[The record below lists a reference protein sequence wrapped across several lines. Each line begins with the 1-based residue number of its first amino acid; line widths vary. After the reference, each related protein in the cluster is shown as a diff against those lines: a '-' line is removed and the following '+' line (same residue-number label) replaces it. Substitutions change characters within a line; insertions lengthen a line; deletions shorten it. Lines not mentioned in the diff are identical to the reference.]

1 MQASAARPAKAKAK
15 GTASTHPQTGAA
27 PAEDGSSRVAH
38 TLTAC
43 SRCRQR
49 KTRCDPGLPRCG
61 PCERTN
67 SVCEYWDPAKGKNVN
82 RDYVIYLQQRVRQ
95 LELELEKVENDE
107 GHDDPEVMVRSG
119 ASVKLQEHDETKYLG
134 PASGT
139 QITRLVM

>member
-67 SVCEYWDPAKGKNVN
+67 SVCEYWDPAKAKNVN
-82 RDYVIYLQQRVRQ
+82 R
-95 LELELEKVENDE
+95 
-107 GHDDPEVMVRSG
+107 
-119 ASVKLQEHDETKYLG
+119 
-134 PASGT
+134 
-139 QITRLVM
+139 